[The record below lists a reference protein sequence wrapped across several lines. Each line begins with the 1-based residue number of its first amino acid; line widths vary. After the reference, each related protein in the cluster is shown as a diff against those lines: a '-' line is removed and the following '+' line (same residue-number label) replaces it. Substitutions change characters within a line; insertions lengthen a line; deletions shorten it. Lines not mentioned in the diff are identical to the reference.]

1 MIGKYEMA
9 DEFLSA
15 TQNFSSNNL
24 PILMIFQNFEKY
36 EKKQEGS
43 TLPNGYKYSFHF
55 GSADSYENYG
65 I

>member
-1 MIGKYEMA
+1 MGYYTMA
-9 DEFLSA
+9 DEFVSE

-24 PILMIFQNFEKY
+24 PIFQNFEKY

-43 TLPNGYKYSFHF
+43 TLPNRYKYSFHF
-55 GSADSYENYG
+55 RSADSYENYG

>member
-1 MIGKYEMA
+1 MGYYAMA
-9 DEFLSA
+9 DEFVSE

-24 PILMIFQNFEKY
+24 PIFQNFEKY

-55 GSADSYENYG
+55 RSADSYENYG